1 MEKDI
6 DQSLVTEYS
15 ARFGMVVID
24 MGFATIDQVLEA
36 LSEQVMDNFNNQHH
50 RRLGEILL
58 EKGWITS
65 EQMEKVLEIISEHK
79 KSAKPE

>member
-1 MEKDI
+1 MEKDFEKPV
-6 DQSLVTEYS
+6 VTEYS

-36 LSEQVMDNFNNQHH
+36 LSEQVMDNFNNKHH

-58 EKGWITS
+58 EKDWITS

-79 KSAKPE
+79 K